1 MHGGS
6 RGFESPQLHQYR
18 PFSTILRLPL
28 WVSVRG
34 KRVVPGSESTRLA
47 DTLPEYDVAAPETD
61 EEAVE
66 EIKDADA
73 AMGRIPPDALK
84 VASMVRWLHNPDVGP
99 FVGYY
104 YRELIEQP
112 LTMTNPR
119 GIYFDHITHLVLT
132 FMLALARGLPW
143 HQDAQR
149 RRVWNQEAP
158 KSPYV
163 FLGDSTVLING
174 LGGIGHELH
183 NVVDKEKW
191 Y

>member
-1 MHGGS
+1 MTRGPTWGCSSAGRAPPLHGGS
-6 RGFESPQLHQYR
+6 RGFESPQLHHYR

-34 KRVVPGSESTRLA
+34 KRVVPGSESARLA

-66 EIKDADA
+66 EIMDADA
-73 AMGRIPPDALK
+73 AMGWIRPDALK

-112 LTMTNPR
+112 PTMTNPR
-119 GIYFDHITHLVLT
+119 GIYFDHITH
-132 FMLALARGLPW
+132 LARGLPW

-158 KSPYV
+158 KSP
-163 FLGDSTVLING
+163 
-174 LGGIGHELH
+174 
-183 NVVDKEKW
+183 
-191 Y
+191 